1 MNRKSSVALL
11 TAVLLTCQSMAM
23 AESGPVELKWSE
35 LSFHIQGRDIG
46 LVLPDGTSLNGEVE
60 AVREDALVL
69 NVKSTSAAA
78 AHPKGNAVI
87 ARDSVG
93 VLSLKESRAKWGR
106 TIGVALGSI
115 TGATLGGYVAGTH
128 ANSPGAGV
136 STFLVITAAGTLAGY
151 FLGKSADRRVK
162 HIRVVP

>member
-1 MNRKSSVALL
+1 MNRKSCVAML
-11 TAVLLTCQSMAM
+11 TTVLLGCQSMAM
-23 AESGPVELKWSE
+23 AESGPIELRWSE
-35 LSFHIQGRDIG
+35 LSLHIQGRDIQ

-69 NVKSTSAAA
+69 NVKNTSAAA

-87 ARDSVG
+87 PRDSVS
-93 VLSLKESRAKWGR
+93 LLLLKESRARWGR
-106 TIGVALGSI
+106 TIGVSLGSI
-115 TGATLGGYVAGTH
+115 TGATLGGYVAATH
-128 ANSPGAGV
+128 ANSSAAGL
-136 STFLVITAAGTLAGY
+136 STFLAVTAAGTLAGY

>member
-1 MNRKSSVALL
+1 MNRKSSVAML
-11 TAVLLTCQSMAM
+11 TAVLLACRSMAM
-23 AESGPVELKWSE
+23 AESGPIELKWRE

-87 ARDSVG
+87 PRDSVSM
-93 VLSLKESRAKWGR
+93 LSVKETRGKWGR
-106 TIGVALGSI
+106 KIGVALGSI
-115 TGATLGGYVAGTH
+115 TGATLGGYVAATN
-128 ANSPGAGV
+128 ANSSAAGL
-136 STFLVITAAGTLAGY
+136 STFLVITM
-151 FLGKSADRRVK
+151 GKCHTSYQESSCSQ
-162 HIRVVP
+162 H

>member
-11 TAVLLTCQSMAM
+11 TAVLLACQSMAM
-23 AESGPVELKWSE
+23 AESGPIELKWSE

-69 NVKSTSAAA
+69 NVKNTSAAA
-78 AHPKGNAVI
+78 AHPRGNAVI
-87 ARDSVG
+87 PKDSVN
-93 VLSLKESRAKWGR
+93 VLTIKESRGRWGR
-106 TIGVALGSI
+106 KIGVALGSI
-115 TGATLGGYVAGTH
+115 TGVTLGGYVAGTH
-128 ANSPGAGV
+128 ANSAAAGL
-136 STFLVITAAGTLAGY
+136 STFLVITGAGTLAGY

-162 HIRVVP
+162 QVRVVP